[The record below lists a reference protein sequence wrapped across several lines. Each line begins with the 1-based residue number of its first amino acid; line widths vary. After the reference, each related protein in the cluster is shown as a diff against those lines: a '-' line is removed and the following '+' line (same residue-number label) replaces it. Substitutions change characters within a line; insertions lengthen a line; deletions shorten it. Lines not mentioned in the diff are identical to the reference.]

1 MTENINRQHFCLY
14 ISPSSNTVKQVKK
27 EWQTENYIFKQIMK
41 RPEELKKL
49 KRNDVADSV
58 SSLSVSR
65 NDESV

>member
-14 ISPSSNTVKQVKK
+14 IFPSSNTVKQMKK